1 MFWAPATLFRLRAN
15 TRQLQIFLRGNAL
28 PDFPTEASIFRIVN
42 CVVRR
47 FKMRRTPLFIA
58 LACSFI
64 FGLAPEARS
73 NDKLSVFVSIVPQRY
88 FVRQIG
94 KELVDVHALVP
105 PGADPHTYEP
115 KPRQMV
121 SLATA
126 KLYFAIGI
134 EFETA
139 RLKKI
144 LSTNPQIK
152 VVHTDKGIQKIS
164 MTEGTHHSG
173 DQHDR
178 SGLDP
183 HIWLSPPLVMMQ
195 ARTILNALQEVDPVN
210 RSQYEAN
217 YKAFMAEL
225 VDLDADLKKI
235 FAGRQGL
242 RFMVFHPSWGYFAR
256 SYGLVQVPVEIEG
269 KRPKPAQIMELIE
282 HARENNIKI
291 IFVQPQFSSKSAE
304 LIAREIRGEVAMVDP
319 LAENWS
325 ENLREVAG
333 KFEAALK

>member
-1 MFWAPATLFRLRAN
+1 MRLSPICI
-15 TRQLQIFLRGNAL
+15 T
-28 PDFPTEASIFRIVN
+28 
-42 CVVRR
+42 
-47 FKMRRTPLFIA
+47 

-64 FGLAPEARS
+64 FGLAHEARP
-73 NDKLSVFVSIVPQRY
+73 NEKLSVFVSIVPQRY
-88 FVRQIG
+88 FVHQIG
-94 KELVDVHALVP
+94 KELVEVHAMVP

-134 EFETA
+134 EFEAA

-144 LSTNPQIK
+144 LSTNPHIK
-152 VVHTDKGIQKIS
+152 VVHTDEGIQKIS
-164 MTEGTHHSG
+164 MSEDAYHSG
-173 DQHDR
+173 DQHGH

-183 HIWLSPPLVMMQ
+183 HIWLSPPLVMIQ
-195 ARTILNALQEVDPVN
+195 ARTILNALQEIDPVN
-210 RSQYEAN
+210 RAIYGMN
-217 YKAFMAEL
+217 YKAFMAKL
-225 VDLDADLKKI
+225 VDLDDDLKKI

-269 KRPKPAQIMELIE
+269 KSPKPAQIMELIKN
-282 HARENNIKI
+282 ARENNIKI

-304 LIAREIRGEVAMVDP
+304 LIAREIGGEVAVVDP

-325 ENLREVAG
+325 ENLREVAN
-333 KFEAALK
+333 KFETALK